1 MKMNLNKENNDIFTR
16 LTEEDN
22 QSMLEDHIK
31 IDQ

>member
-1 MKMNLNKENNDIFTR
+1 MNLNKENNDIFTR